1 MILTLGFAVGRM
13 LHLKRTCPKCKRHQ
27 VVPHE
32 KKHQTV
38 RCKYCKTDILP
49 KKIKLE

>member
-1 MILTLGFAVGRM
+1 MILSLGFAVGRL
-13 LHLKRTCPKCKRHQ
+13 LHLKRICPKCKRHQ

-38 RCKYCKTDILP
+38 RCKYCKTDIPP
-49 KKIKLE
+49 KKIKME